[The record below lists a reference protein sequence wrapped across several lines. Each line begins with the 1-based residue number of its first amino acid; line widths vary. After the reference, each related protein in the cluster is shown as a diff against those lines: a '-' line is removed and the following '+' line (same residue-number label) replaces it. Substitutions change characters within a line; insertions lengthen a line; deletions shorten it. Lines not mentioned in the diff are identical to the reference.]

1 MTLPDDVIVYPN
13 HGAGSACGKNMS
25 KETWDTLGNQ
35 KKVNY
40 ALRSDMTKAE
50 FIEAVTTGLVAPP
63 QYFPKNAVM
72 NKMGYDS
79 IDQVMERGMNALS
92 PKAFKAAMDT
102 ENSLIL
108 DTRPKDQFPQ
118 GYIANSLYIG
128 VDETF
133 APWVGALITD
143 LNTPILI
150 VAEPGKEAEVITRL
164 SRVGYD
170 NPIGFLDGGIVSWKN
185 AGYPIESLDEVNA
198 DQLASLYQLNK
209 INVLDVRK
217 QSEYDAEHV
226 VGFENYPL
234 DSLNANYQSL
244 DASKT
249 YYVHCAGGYRSVIA
263 CSLLRRKGVKNVIN
277 VIGGFKAIK
286 ETSLPISDFVEPSTM
301 L

>member
-1 MTLPDDVIVYPN
+1 
-13 HGAGSACGKNMS
+13 
-25 KETWDTLGNQ
+25 
-35 KKVNY
+35 
-40 ALRSDMTKAE
+40 
-50 FIEAVTTGLVAPP
+50 
-63 QYFPKNAVM
+63 
-72 NKMGYDS
+72 
-79 IDQVMERGMNALS
+79 
-92 PKAFKAAMDT
+92 
-102 ENSLIL
+102 
-108 DTRPKDQFPQ
+108 
-118 GYIANSLYIG
+118 
-128 VDETF
+128 
-133 APWVGALITD
+133 
-143 LNTPILI
+143 
-150 VAEPGKEAEVITRL
+150 
-164 SRVGYD
+164 
-170 NPIGFLDGGIVSWKN
+170 
-185 AGYPIESLDEVNA
+185 
-198 DQLASLYQLNK
+198 LNK